1 VLVVRELLNTY
12 VSIIRDF
19 GYFNDTIIS
28 SMSARHWITIVTLLL
43 LAVVVFFGW
52 HQITEAWKLLGS
64 VNLWIFFA
72 ILPIQL
78 LSYFAVGEVLF
89 SYLRSKGDL
98 KQMTRWQMAR
108 LSLESNFVNH
118 IVPVPGAAGF
128 SYLGWVLRRY
138 GVSVSRSTMAQV
150 IRLIMV
156 FMSFVVLIVI
166 SVIALTFDNKVNRVT
181 VGVTLIFVIVSVGVT
196 SFLIYVINNKARLIR
211 ISARITKIINKI
223 IYKITRGK
231 KRQIIKLDKVEGF
244 FTEMHRDYL
253 SIKRDKRILVKPI
266 CWAFVT
272 NILDVSLIFIAFWS
286 LGFVLNPAVLFIAFG
301 LSSIVAIFAATPGG
315 TGFYEAIMI
324 AFLASSGVSA
334 EVAIAGTLL
343 ARATLLLI
351 TILFGYVFYQLT
363 INRHGKVTT

>member
-1 VLVVRELLNTY
+1 M
-12 VSIIRDF
+12 SIIRDF

-28 SMSARHWITIVTLLL
+28 SMSARHWITIITLAL

-52 HQITEAWKLLGS
+52 NQIMEAWKLLER
-64 VNLWIFFA
+64 VNLWIFIL
-72 ILPIQL
+72 ILPVQL
-78 LSYFAVGEVLF
+78 LSYFMVGEILF

-98 KQMTRWQMAR
+98 RKTTRWQMTR

-138 GVSVSRSTMAQV
+138 GVSVSRSTMAQI
-150 IRLIMV
+150 IRLIMI

-166 SVIALTFDNKVNRVT
+166 SVIALIFDNKANRTT
-181 VGVTLIFVIVSVGVT
+181 VGVTLIFVIVSVGAT
-196 SFLIYVINNKARLIR
+196 SFLIYAINSKSRLIR
-211 ISARITKIINKI
+211 ITEKMTRFINGIIC
-223 IYKITRGK
+223 KITRGK
-231 KRQIIKLDKVEGF
+231 KRQAIKPDKVESF
-244 FTEMHRDYL
+244 FMEMHKDYL
-253 SIKRDKRILVKPI
+253 SIKRDKKILIKPI
-266 CWAFVT
+266 CWAFIT
-272 NILDVSLIFIAFWS
+272 NIMDVLLIFIAFWS
-286 LGFVLNPAVLFIAFG
+286 LGFIVNPAALFIAFG

-324 AFLASSGVSA
+324 AFLASTGVPA

-343 ARATLLLI
+343 ARATLLVI

-363 INRHGKVTT
+363 INQYGKVTTD